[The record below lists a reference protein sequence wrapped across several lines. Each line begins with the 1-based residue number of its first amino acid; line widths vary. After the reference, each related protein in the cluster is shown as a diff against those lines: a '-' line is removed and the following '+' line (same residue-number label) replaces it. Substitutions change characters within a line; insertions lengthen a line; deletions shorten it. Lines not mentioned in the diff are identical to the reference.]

1 MATPIDALYGQLIG
15 LLFWLLLLY
24 VLFEPMMRVKRLQA
38 ARMNMIRRIEERYG
52 WRIITLIHR
61 EETISFLG
69 IPIRRYID
77 IEDSEAVIRAI
88 RTTPP
93 DKPIALIL
101 HTPGGLVLA
110 AAQITLALKNHPAKK
125 IVIIPHYAMSGGR

>member
-110 AAQITLALKNHPAKK
+110 AAQIALALKNHPAKK